1 MKKSLLLGALL
12 FVLCNICFAQ
22 DYSVIESDL
31 QQILNRRSVGKASV
45 NILFKS
51 KIDADYLKSK
61 IAAAP
66 DKKNQ
71 RDIFVEELKTFSA
84 NAQADVLSYLQAE
97 EANGKVA
104 NIKSHWITNVISCDA
119 TAEVIYALSQLSE
132 IEIIGHDAEQKIV
145 QEEENIEQLLPSYES
160 YKATPHVLQI
170 NADDVWNLGYTG
182 KNVVVAVLDSGINP
196 EHYDL
201 KDHLWCGYADTDGDG
216 EKDDIINGWN
226 FIADNENI
234 TDDYGHGTHCAGI
247 VCGDG
252 TYGNIT
258 GVAPDATLM
267 TVKVVNR
274 AGGGTPAQM
283 ISGVEFAIANG
294 ANILSMSLGFK
305 AAMVGTSVKES
316 LRETFV
322 MALNAGV
329 IVCAAAG
336 NDGENQSTYP
346 VPGNV
351 DIPAACPPP
360 YMHPDQAVNEGDL
373 SSVVCVGAV
382 DEYNNYASF
391 SSVGPVTWQDTYYGD
406 YPLDEDN
413 IGLIRPDICAPG
425 KLIYSLNHSS
435 INKYKLMSGTSQA
448 TPCVAGVMA
457 LMLEKNPN
465 LTPAEICR
473 IIETTAVKLA
483 ETKNNYTGSG
493 AIDALAAVNAVETAN
508 EKPFIR
514 IVDYTPAKIT
524 SSSNNVLNIRVAN
537 TGKGSLSEQATMTLS
552 VDDPYMTLSNSTVPL
567 EQMATNEMQTATF
580 GIVVSN
586 ELAFGHTIYLTA
598 TIEDGALKWVENIT
612 LTIEA
617 EPKIVYSSSTPAVL
631 KAGEDVTLSVDI
643 INKGNAPTISNTDVQ
658 LTTNSPYV
666 TIVQNIATVAP
677 MAVDEVATVD
687 FVVNV
692 SQEIPDNS
700 NISFDIYAVPN
711 NYTDVKNLSYEFEI
725 GMDDDGYLEDGFCG
739 WTTFDASN
747 DGRNHPWWH
756 SSNYASCA
764 METVGTAHSGY
775 GKLISETYCHA
786 SMSLYTMPIDNYL
799 VSPQIRVTE
808 NSKMSFMARYHSAQF
823 PLEHFGLAVSEARNT
838 SSEDFSL
845 IQEWTIEKEDGDDWI
860 EFNVDLSAYAGKDIY
875 VAIRHFYTEEQW
887 NDPNVDQGY
896 NTYALHVDDVCFHDI
911 IDVSQEFIYHNY
923 SYFSVKV
930 ESEPLPAPADVVAQ
944 MVDEQSIS
952 LSWSAVTNAQ
962 SYNIYRN
969 GEYIANTANVN
980 YTDTG
985 LNSATEY
992 NYCVAAVYNGKVY
1005 EASAEVSATT
1015 DKADYNVVVKSYSP
1029 ATLSPGENTLYVT
1042 MLNNGRYELH
1052 TKCTV
1057 TFSCDD
1063 PYVTINSGNFT
1074 IAALSPDATAEKSIT
1089 LTVSDAVP
1097 NGHVVNFAVNV
1108 KEQYSP
1114 YYNWD
1119 FTSSIVVYNEDAV
1132 DISEQRA
1139 TAKALVDGWGGVGY
1153 PVASAVEEYLAA
1165 VDAANHAE
1173 DITAA
1178 QTALLAA
1185 EIQMPEDGKA
1195 YTFTNVQKGGSEFV
1209 MGYDANDQMA
1219 FKDVVT
1225 TAEFICRDLGDG
1237 KYAFVDNNGHY
1248 LIWKGGSYN
1257 YNTNGY
1263 TDTYDST
1270 TDKDW
1275 NDITIAPMNSGDEHV
1290 LADSQLD
1297 VMGFVAL
1304 QGRRNDAGTKITY
1317 FVIRSDREYDAATA
1331 SFYKAVGEHS
1341 GNTNYGYSSAF
1352 RMKEVAYANKPTL
1365 NSIGGSTLITNFEQE
1380 ALATFS
1386 APFPTV
1392 LPEGVT
1398 AFYAKR
1404 DDCNSEVISLTAYEG
1419 DALPA
1424 NQGFILAGDAG
1435 AITMVPAAGET
1446 TVDISGQNVMGHSAG
1461 AAKQL
1466 NAYSGYILA
1475 GGSQG
1480 PGFYATGAGTLA
1492 MNKAYLAL
1500 SGTDL
1505 TGMRSVVI
1513 RFPGLTDIDRVT
1525 VDGIG
1530 MDDAVIY
1537 DLSGRRVDNPS
1548 RGIYIV
1554 NGKKLYVK

>member
-1 MKKSLLLGALL
+1 MKKRLLLGALL

-22 DYSVIESDL
+22 DYSVIEPEL
-31 QQILNRRSVGKASV
+31 QQILNRRSVGMASV

-66 DKKNQ
+66 DKKIQ

-104 NIKSHWITNVISCDA
+104 NIKSHWIANVISCDA

-132 IEIIGHDAEQKIV
+132 IEIIGHDAELKIV
-145 QEEENIEQLLPSYES
+145 QEEENIEQPLPSYES

-226 FIADNENI
+226 FIADNEII

-294 ANILSMSLGFK
+294 ADILSMSLGFK
-305 AAMVGTSVKES
+305 PTMVGTSVKES

-346 VPGNV
+346 VPDNV

-473 IIETTAVKLA
+473 IIETTAVKLS

-493 AIDALAAVNAVETAN
+493 AIDALAAVNAVEAAN

-514 IVDYTPAKIT
+514 IVDYTPSKIT
-524 SSSNNVLNIRVAN
+524 SADNNVLDIRIANI
-537 TGKGSLSEQATMTLS
+537 GKGLLSEQATMTLS
-552 VDDPYMTLSNSTVPL
+552 VDDPYMTLSNSTVQL
-567 EQMATNEMQTATF
+567 EPMATNEMQTATF

-677 MAVDEVATVD
+677 MAVDEVVTVN

-692 SQEIPDNS
+692 SQDIPDNS

-725 GMDDDGYLEDGFCG
+725 GVDENGYLEDGFCG

-775 GKLISETYCHA
+775 GKLISETYCNA

-799 VSPQIRVTE
+799 VSPQIRGTE
-808 NSKMSFMARYHSAQF
+808 NSKMSFMARYHSANY
-823 PLEHFGLAVSEARNT
+823 PLEHFGLAISEAGNA

-845 IQEWTIEKEDGDDWI
+845 IQEWTITEADGDDWK

-896 NTYALHVDDVCFHDI
+896 NTYALHVDDVCFQDI

-923 SYFSVKV
+923 SYFSVNV
-930 ESEPLPAPADVVAQ
+930 ESAPLPAPADVVAQ

-952 LSWSAVTNAQ
+952 LSWSAVANAQ

-1063 PYVTINSGNFT
+1063 PYVTINRGNFT

-1089 LTVSDAVP
+1089 VTVSDAVP

-1119 FTSSIVVYNEDAV
+1119 FSSSIVVYNEYAV
-1132 DISEQRA
+1132 DLSEQRA
-1139 TAKALVDGWGGVGY
+1139 TARALVDGWGGVGY
-1153 PVASAVEEYLAA
+1153 PVASAIEEYLTA

-1195 YTFTNVQKGGSEFV
+1195 YTFTNVQKDGSEFV
-1209 MGYDANDQMA
+1209 MGYDANNQMA

-1248 LIWKGGSYN
+1248 LAYKCRANSNVSNKYEE
-1257 YNTNGY
+1257 GY
-1263 TDTYDST
+1263 TDSYVETW
-1270 TDKDW
+1270 TDLT
-1275 NDITIAPMNSGDEHV
+1275 ITPMQNGGNVSAG
-1290 LADSQLD
+1290 SQLN
-1297 VMGFVAL
+1297 VMGFVVMR
-1304 QGRRNDAGTKITY
+1304 GNRVKTVNDAETVESNIY
-1317 FVIRSDREYDAATA
+1317 FVIKNTGDYDGA
-1331 SFYKAVGEHS
+1331 SSAYY
-1341 GNTNYGYSSAF
+1341 NDTYSSAF
-1352 RMKEVAYANKPTL
+1352 RMKEATYANTPTL
-1365 NSIGGSTLITNFEQE
+1365 NSISGSALITNFEQE

-1398 AFYAKR
+1398 AFYAKS

-1419 DALPA
+1419 EALPA

-1435 AITMVPAAGET
+1435 TITMVPAAGEAT
-1446 TVDISGQNVMGHSAG
+1446 ADISAQNVMGHSAG
-1461 AAKQL
+1461 AAKEL
-1466 NAYSGYILA
+1466 NAYDGYILA
-1475 GGSQG
+1475 DGSQG
-1480 PGFYATGAGTLA
+1480 PGFYATAAGTLA

-1525 VDGIG
+1525 VDGMG

-1537 DLSGRRVDNPS
+1537 DLSGRRVENPS